1 MGEPDG
7 AAPGSISQ
15 ELHTH
20 ELHEQGL
27 VSEY

>member
-1 MGEPDG
+1 MGDR

-15 ELHTH
+15 ELHAH

-27 VSEY
+27 VSE